1 MKDSECGVL
10 KMTKLIAFD
19 LDNTL
24 LNTKKEVTPETLRV
38 LKKAAELGIEIV
50 PVTGRIWS
58 AVPESVKSMDFVR
71 YAVTLNGAEVVDV
84 RNAKTIS
91 EALLPVERAITLC
104 KVFDD
109 LGVVYDCIAEGTRYM
124 KRECWDRIDTIS
136 DGEWQTKIIRGSSV
150 PVEDIPSMIA
160 GAKGVQKMQMYT
172 RDSELRANLLEALPV
187 VLPKMLFTS
196 SVGNNIE
203 VNAPEANKGEGL
215 RVLAEYL
222 GLPVRSAMAFGD
234 GLNDLSMIQAAGI
247 GVAMGN
253 ACKELLEVAD
263 HVTADCDHD
272 GVAEGIKT
280 FCRGID

>member
-1 MKDSECGVL
+1 MRASECGVL

-58 AVPESVKSMDFVR
+58 AVPDVVKSMDFVR

-124 KRECWDRIDTIS
+124 KRECWDRVKSIS
-136 DGEWQTKIIRGSSV
+136 DGEWQTKIIQGSSV
-150 PVEDIPSMIA
+150 PVEDIPSMIS

>member
-1 MKDSECGVL
+1 
-10 KMTKLIAFD
+10 MTKLIAFD

-58 AVPESVKSMDFVR
+58 SVPEAVKSMDFVR
-71 YAVTLNGAEVVDV
+71 YAVTLNGAEVIDV
-84 RNAKTIS
+84 KNAKTIA
-91 EALLPVERAITLC
+91 EALLPVERAVTLC

-109 LGVVYDCIAEGTRYM
+109 LGVVYDCIAGGTRFM
-124 KRECWDRIDTIS
+124 KRECWDKVDS
-136 DGEWQTKIIRGSSV
+136 VAEAEWQIKIIRGSSV
-150 PVEDIPSMIA
+150 PVENIPEAIA
-160 GAKGVQKMQMYT
+160 GTKGVQKMQMYT
-172 RDSELRANLLEALPV
+172 LDSELRENLLKAFPV

-196 SVGNNIE
+196 SVSNNIE
-203 VNAPEANKGEGL
+203 VNAPEANKGDGL
-215 RVLAEYL
+215 KMLAEYL
-222 GLPVRSAMAFGD
+222 DMPVRSAMAFGD

-253 ACKELLEVAD
+253 ACKELLEIAD

>member
-1 MKDSECGVL
+1 
-10 KMTKLIAFD
+10 MTKLIAFD

-38 LKKAAELGIEIV
+38 LKCAAELGIEIV

-58 AVPESVKSMDFVR
+58 AVPDAVKSMDFVR

-84 RNAKTIS
+84 KNMKTLA
-91 EALLPVERAITLC
+91 EALLPAERAVTLC
-104 KVFDD
+104 HVFDD
-109 LGVVYDCIAEGTRYM
+109 LGVVYDCILEGTRYM

-150 PVEDIPSMIA
+150 PVEDIPAVIA
-160 GAKGVQKMQMYT
+160 GTRGVQKMQMYT
-172 RDSELRANLLEALPV
+172 RDSELRAKLLEAFPV

-203 VNAPEANKGEGL
+203 VNAPEANKGDGMKF
-215 RVLAEYL
+215 VAEYL
-222 GLPVRSAMAFGD
+222 GLPVKSVMAFGD

-263 HVTADCDHD
+263 HVTSDCDHD